1 MPIFNEEGTLPL
13 STFYS
18 APDYEKSPL
27 KRSMLAMLGYKANGE
42 TNAWGKFNRF
52 LGQGI
57 INNIV
62 ADKLASGDTKDNI
75 KEELPNALN
84 GTRAT
89 LGLVQSVLNPTSLLT
104 GGGGAS
110 TDKTSQP
117 TGSPTDSAAKQD
129 TSNIEAGSVTSKIG
143 DSKNNIMEKKSNFKL
158 STNGLENIIGGVSGL
173 IAGTGTSPTAN
184 DRKLS
189 YLKYM
194 NRGGIMNKDGGVV
207 VYSKDSKQEDLHM
220 IDKKT
225 GLKVGEMR
233 YGERILSQRS
243 SIVVE
248 ELANNGDYEALGKYV
263 AQKVSEQDSRCVECG
278 KTNQDCICG
287 EGEDDDKEEDMM
299 KNGGKFSRFANGGPV
314 RALKGYKTI
323 PSEDYMRLP
332 EYADSLSQ
340 DKLSSLF
347 GDVSGLKDSNG
358 MIDKNKLIASV
369 SDGVIGDITSRLA
382 ADYYNNKPIS
392 KPQYNPTTTDINLS
406 GGYPN
411 DTEIKLAD
419 NGLIKPTNNPALTN
433 DLSVIND
440 KAALA
445 KKVDSSP
452 SAVSST
458 DILND
463 GYNVFGALIAA
474 SQGRQGLPSWTLPKD
489 YMNNLARLKTESFNG
504 LTDAEKS
511 YASEMTDK
519 TYDKNVQAIRNTV
532 GGGGSSGAILGALVS
547 ANESRYDSNIKTLLA
562 DISQR
567 DVNQANYSAEL
578 GNYVGYDRQQ
588 FQDQYAQD
596 SARLSAAST
605 TLNKNLQAIADR
617 RDYNRLYG
625 KGSSYDRLQGMIL
638 ANAELSNAVLMS
650 KLKSNTSNV
659 DTSSLSEADKSILK
673 GK

>member
-52 LGQGI
+52 FGQGI
-57 INNIV
+57 FNNIV

-110 TDKTSQP
+110 TDKTNQP
-117 TGSPTDSAAKQD
+117 TGSPTDSTVKQD

-194 NRGGIMNKDGGVV
+194 NKGGILKKDGDVV
-207 VYSKDSKQEDLHM
+207 IYGQDSKQEDLHM

-233 YGERILSQRS
+233 YGERVLSQRS

-248 ELANNGDYEALGKYV
+248 ELARNGEYEVLGKYV
-263 AQKVSEQDSRCVECG
+263 AQKVSEQDSKCVECG
-278 KTNQDCICG
+278 KTNQDCTCG
-287 EGEDDDKEEDMM
+287 EEDDDKEEELM
-299 KNGGKFSRFANGGPV
+299 KNGGKFSRFADGGKL

-323 PSEDYMRLP
+323 PPEDYMRLP
-332 EYADSLSQ
+332 EYVDSLSQ
-340 DKLSSLF
+340 EKLSSLF
-347 GDVSGLKDSNG
+347 GDVSRLKDSNG
-358 MIDKNKLIASV
+358 MIDKNKLTASI
-369 SDGVIGDITSRLA
+369 SDGVIGDVTSRLA

-392 KPQYNPTTTDINLS
+392 KPQSSPTTTD
-406 GGYPN
+406 
-411 DTEIKLAD
+411 IKLAD

-440 KAALA
+440 KATLA
-445 KKVDSSP
+445 KKIDSSP

-458 DILND
+458 DVLND

-532 GGGGSSGAILGALVS
+532 GGGGSSGAVLGALGS
-547 ANESRYDSNIKTLLA
+547 ANESRYDSNMKTLLA

-605 TLNKNLQAIADR
+605 TLNKNLQAITDR

-638 ANAELSNAVLMS
+638 GNAELSNAVLMS

>member
-52 LGQGI
+52 FGQGI
-57 INNIV
+57 FNNIV

-75 KEELPNALN
+75 KEELPNALS

-110 TDKTSQP
+110 TDKTNQP
-117 TGSPTDSAAKQD
+117 TGSPTDSTVKQD

-194 NRGGIMNKDGGVV
+194 NKGGILKKDGDVV
-207 VYSKDSKQEDLHM
+207 IYGQDSKQEDLHM

-248 ELANNGDYEALGKYV
+248 ELARNGEYEVLGKYV
-263 AQKVSEQDSRCVECG
+263 AQKVSEQDSKCVECG
-278 KTNQDCICG
+278 KTNQDCTCG
-287 EGEDDDKEEDMM
+287 EEDDDKEEEMM
-299 KNGGKFSRFANGGPV
+299 KNGGKFSRFADGGKL

-323 PSEDYMRLP
+323 PPEDYIRLP
-332 EYADSLSQ
+332 EYVDSLSQ
-340 DKLSSLF
+340 EKLSSLF
-347 GDVSGLKDSNG
+347 GDVSRLKDSNG
-358 MIDKNKLIASV
+358 MIDKNKLTASI
-369 SDGVIGDITSRLA
+369 SDGVIGDVTSRLA

-392 KPQYNPTTTDINLS
+392 KPQSSPTTTTDINLS

-411 DTEIKLAD
+411 D

-440 KAALA
+440 KATLA
-445 KKVDSSP
+445 KKIDSSP

-458 DILND
+458 DVLND

-532 GGGGSSGAILGALVS
+532 GGGGSSGAVLGALGS

-605 TLNKNLQAIADR
+605 TLNKNLQAITDR

-638 ANAELSNAVLMS
+638 GNAELSNAVLMS